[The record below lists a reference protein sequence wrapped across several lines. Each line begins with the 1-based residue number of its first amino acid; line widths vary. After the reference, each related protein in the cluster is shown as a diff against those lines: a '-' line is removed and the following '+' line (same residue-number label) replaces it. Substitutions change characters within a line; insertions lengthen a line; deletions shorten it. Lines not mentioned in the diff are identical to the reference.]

1 MAITVDWVNKII
13 LSTASITDL
22 KAFHLELRD
31 LEDSE
36 AGMIHDEIHTWAA
49 LDLGGGAY
57 FYAVDFVNGYQLKF
71 PNPGNYVISGNL
83 NATIIPVANVYVERR
98 TSAAYIT
105 TSVGSSGSTPEQV
118 ADAVWA
124 HSFTSK
130 LLTVAKFLGLK

>member
-13 LSTASITDL
+13 LSTANITDL

-31 LEDSE
+31 LEYSE
-36 AGMIHDEIHTWAA
+36 TGMVNDTIHNWAA
-49 LDLGGGAY
+49 LDLGGGAF
-57 FYAVDFVNGYQLKF
+57 FYAVDLINGYQLKF
-71 PNPGNYVISGNL
+71 PNPGNYIISGNL
-83 NATIIPVANVYVERR
+83 NATIVPVAGVYVERR

-105 TSVGSSGSTPEQV
+105 TSVGASGSTPEQV